1 MFRCSVMAEKNL
13 KARYFFVG
21 EDESLNRIP
30 LARYQRIFDRAQPIT
45 LYAGKSLRFI
55 EAIVER
61 GEYGTEDLVNACFL
75 RHQFDEQGLWDA
87 DEKVRTMRG
96 AMEAA
101 SAVGKGPYMQN
112 LYRAEHIDPFRW
124 NPTSELLERLR
135 DANAIWTKK
144 KHI

>member
-1 MFRCSVMAEKNL
+1 MSWPEKTF
-13 KARYFFVG
+13 KVRYFFVG

-30 LARYQRIFDRAQPIT
+30 LARYQRIFNRAQRIR

-55 EAIVER
+55 EAVVER
-61 GEYGTEDLVNACFL
+61 DEDGTEKLVNACFL
-75 RHQFDEQGLWDA
+75 QHQFDEQGLWDEN
-87 DEKVRTMRG
+87 DKDRSIRG

-101 SAVGKGPYMQN
+101 SAVGKGPYMQT

-124 NPTSELLERLR
+124 NPTAELVELLTH
-135 DANAIWTKK
+135 AIRTKK